1 MRVTIRSR
9 TVLALAVLAAACGA
23 GLAASADT
31 AQARYEGGCMGAC
44 PGGPDFCGA
53 VHGPD
58 GEPIICYMSFP

>member
-9 TVLALAVLAAACGA
+9 TVLALAVLATCGA

-31 AQARYEGGCMGAC
+31 AQARFQRGCLGAC

-58 GEPIICYMSFP
+58 GEPIICYRTRP